1 LVGRRGNGVADVE
14 TNAGDVSMTID
25 KKQRIALVIGSG
37 SVKCAA
43 ALGLMKVF
51 ERENI
56 QVDMVVG
63 CSGGAIYAALIALGW
78 PVQKATEATLRMW
91 TRELTGKRNP
101 KAILQLAFPRLF
113 KFDETFGLID
123 DRLINQ
129 RLRTGFDDATFAQ
142 ARIPLFVTA
151 TDLYSGEQVVMSE
164 GSVAEAVRAS
174 MSIPYIF
181 PPYRVNGRFLVDGYQ
196 SDPLPIGVAIKEG
209 ADIIIA
215 LGFESP
221 YQERIT
227 SLMRYNF
234 QISSVT
240 SNNLLKT
247 NFAFH
252 NLAHHSEIIP
262 ILPEFKYHIKLFDT
276 DKLPYVIEEGERA
289 AQGQLPYIKELLDR

>member
-1 LVGRRGNGVADVE
+1 MSAQN
-14 TNAGDVSMTID
+14 
-25 KKQRIALVIGSG
+25 KKPRIALVIGSG

-51 ERENI
+51 ERESI
-56 QVDMVVG
+56 RVDMVVG
-63 CSGGAIYAALIALGW
+63 CSGGAIYASLIALGW
-78 PVQKATEATLRMW
+78 SVEQATEATLSMW
-91 TRELTGKRNP
+91 TPEVTAKRSP
-101 KAILQLAFPRLF
+101 RAMLQLVLPWFF
-113 KFDETFGLID
+113 KFDESFGLID
-123 DRLINQ
+123 DSLINR
-129 RLRTGFDDATFAQ
+129 RLRTGFQGATFAQ
-142 ARIPLFVTA
+142 SRIPLFVTA
-151 TDLYSGEQVVMSE
+151 TDLYNGEQVVMSE

-181 PPYRVNGRFLVDGYQ
+181 PPHKVDCRYLIDGYQ
-196 SDPLPIGVAIKEG
+196 SDPLPIGVAIREG

-221 YQERIT
+221 YQEHIT

-234 QISSVT
+234 QISSMI

-262 ILPEFKYHIKLFDT
+262 ILPEFKYRIKLFDT

-289 AQGQLPYIKELLDR
+289 AEEQLPFIKGLLDR

>member
-1 LVGRRGNGVADVE
+1 MARN
-14 TNAGDVSMTID
+14 T
-25 KKQRIALVIGSG
+25 KPRIALVIGSG

-43 ALGLMKVF
+43 ALGLMKVLA
-51 ERENI
+51 REDI
-56 QVDMVVG
+56 EVDMVVG
-63 CSGGAIYAALIALGW
+63 CSGGSIYASLIALGW
-78 PVQKATEATLRMW
+78 PVEKAIESTLRMW
-91 TRELTGKRNP
+91 THEVTSKRSV
-101 KAILQLAFPRLF
+101 KAMLQLVLPWIF

-123 DRLINQ
+123 ATLINR
-129 RLRTGFDDATFAQ
+129 RLRAGFDNATFAQ
-142 ARIPLFVTA
+142 TRIPLYVTA
-151 TDLYSGEQVVMSE
+151 TDLYNGEQVVMSE

-174 MSIPYIF
+174 ISIPYIF
-181 PPYRVNGRFLVDGYQ
+181 PPHILNGRYLVDGYQ

-215 LGFESP
+215 MGFESP

-234 QISSVT
+234 QISSVI

-262 ILPEFKYHIKLFDT
+262 ILPEFKYRIGLFDT
-276 DKLPYVIEEGERA
+276 EKIPYVIQEGEHA
-289 AQGQLPYIKELLDR
+289 AEKQLPYIKQLLGW

>member
-1 LVGRRGNGVADVE
+1 
-14 TNAGDVSMTID
+14 M
-25 KKQRIALVIGSG
+25 VIGSG

-56 QVDMVVG
+56 PVDMVVG

-78 PVQKATEATLRMW
+78 PVEKAIETTLRMW
-91 TRELTGKRNP
+91 TREVTSRRST
-101 KAILQLAFPRLF
+101 KAMLQLVLPWIF

-123 DRLINQ
+123 DSLINR
-129 RLRTGFDDATFAQ
+129 RLRSGYDGATFAQ

-151 TDLYSGEQVVMSE
+151 TDLYSGEQVVMSD

-181 PPYRVNGRFLVDGYQ
+181 PPYKINGRFVIDGYQ

-221 YQERIT
+221 YQEHIT

-262 ILPEFKYHIKLFDT
+262 ILPEFKHRIKLFDT

-289 AQGQLPYIKELLDR
+289 AEAQLPYLKGLLESGN

>member
-1 LVGRRGNGVADVE
+1 MMAPNTRP
-14 TNAGDVSMTID
+14 
-25 KKQRIALVIGSG
+25 RIALVIGSG

-56 QVDMVVG
+56 AVDMVVG

-78 PVQKATEATLRMW
+78 PVDKATEATLRMW
-91 TRELTGKRNP
+91 THEVTAKRSV
-101 KAILQLAFPRLF
+101 KAMLQLVLPWIF

-123 DRLINQ
+123 DSLINR
-129 RLRTGFDDATFAQ
+129 RLRAGFDGATFAQ
-142 ARIPLFVTA
+142 TRIPLFVTA
-151 TDLYSGEQVVMSE
+151 TDLYNGEQVVMSE

-174 MSIPYIF
+174 ISIPYIF
-181 PPYRVNGRFLVDGYQ
+181 PPHKLDGRFLVDGYQ

-215 LGFESP
+215 MGFESP
-221 YQERIT
+221 YQEHIT

-234 QISSVT
+234 QLSSVT

-262 ILPEFKYHIKLFDT
+262 ILPEFKHHIKLFDT

-289 AQGQLPYIKELLDR
+289 AEKQLPFLKGLLKGQEI

>member
-1 LVGRRGNGVADVE
+1 
-14 TNAGDVSMTID
+14 MTQNT
-25 KKQRIALVIGSG
+25 KPRIALVIGSG

-43 ALGLMKVF
+43 ALGLMKVL

-56 QVDMVVG
+56 AVDMVVG

-91 TRELTGKRNP
+91 TREVTSKRST
-101 KAILQLAFPRLF
+101 KAMLQLMFPWIF

-123 DRLINQ
+123 DSLINR
-129 RLRTGFDDATFAQ
+129 RLRAGYDGATFAK

-151 TDLYSGEQVVMSE
+151 TDLYNGEQVVMSE

-181 PPYRVNGRFLVDGYQ
+181 PPYKVNGRFLVDGYQ

-221 YQERIT
+221 YQEHIT

-234 QISSVT
+234 QLSSVT
-240 SNNLLKT
+240 SNNLLKA

-262 ILPEFKYHIKLFDT
+262 ILPDFKQRIKLFDT

-289 AQGQLPYIKELLDR
+289 AEGQLSYIKGLLEG

>member
-1 LVGRRGNGVADVE
+1 MQTE
-14 TNAGDVSMTID
+14 S
-25 KKQRIALVIGSG
+25 KPRIALVIGSG

-56 QVDMVVG
+56 DLDMVVG
-63 CSGGAIYAALIALGW
+63 CSGGSIYASLIALGW
-78 PVQKATEATLRMW
+78 SVERATDATLKMW
-91 TRELTGKRNP
+91 THDVTAKRSTR
-101 KAILQLAFPRLF
+101 AILQLVLPFLF

-123 DRLINQ
+123 DSLVNTRF
-129 RLRTGFDDATFAQ
+129 REGYDGATFAD
-142 ARIPLFVTA
+142 ATVPLYVTA
-151 TDLYSGEQVVMSE
+151 TDLYNGEQVVISD
-164 GSVAEAVRAS
+164 GSIADAVRAS
-174 MSIPYIF
+174 ISIPFIF
-181 PPYRVNGRFLVDGYQ
+181 PPHKLNNRYLIDGFQ

-209 ADIIIA
+209 ADIIVA
-215 LGFESP
+215 MGFESP
-221 YQERIT
+221 YQERVS

-247 NFAFH
+247 NYAFH

-262 ILPEFKYHIKLFDT
+262 ILPEFKEKIKLFDT

-289 AQGQLPYIKELLDR
+289 AEAQLPFIKSLLVG

>member
-1 LVGRRGNGVADVE
+1 MMAK
-14 TNAGDVSMTID
+14 D
-25 KKQRIALVIGSG
+25 KPRVALVIGSG

-43 ALGLMKVF
+43 ALGLMKVL
-51 ERENI
+51 ERESI
-56 QVDMVVG
+56 AVDMVVG

-78 PVQKATEATLRMW
+78 PVEEATEATLRMW
-91 TRELTGKRNP
+91 TREVTSKRSTR
-101 KAILQLAFPRLF
+101 AMLQLALPWIF

-123 DRLINQ
+123 DRLIN
-129 RLRTGFDDATFAQ
+129 RKLRAGFGEATFART
-142 ARIPLFVTA
+142 RIPLFVTA
-151 TDLYSGEQVVMSE
+151 TDLYNGEQVVMSE
-164 GSVAEAVRAS
+164 GTIADAVRAS

-181 PPYRVNGRFLVDGYQ
+181 PPYQINGRYLVDGYQ
-196 SDPLPIGVAIKEG
+196 SDPLPVGVAIKEG
-209 ADIIIA
+209 ADVIIA

-221 YQERIT
+221 YQEQVT

-262 ILPEFKYHIKLFDT
+262 ILPEFKERIKLFDT

-289 AQGQLPYIKELLDR
+289 AEGQLRYIKQLLGQS

>member
-1 LVGRRGNGVADVE
+1 
-14 TNAGDVSMTID
+14 MT
-25 KKQRIALVIGSG
+25 KPRIALVIGSG

-56 QVDMVVG
+56 AVDMVVG

-78 PVQKATEATLRMW
+78 SVEKATETTIRMW
-91 TRELTGKRNP
+91 TREVTAKRST
-101 KAILQLAFPRLF
+101 KAMLQLVLPWIF
-113 KFDETFGLID
+113 KFDESFGLID
-123 DRLINQ
+123 DSLINR
-129 RLRTGFDDATFAQ
+129 RLRTGYSGATFAQ

-151 TDLYSGEQVVMSE
+151 TDLYNGEQVVMSE

-181 PPYRVNGRFLVDGYQ
+181 PPYKVNGRFLVDGYQ

-221 YQERIT
+221 YQEHIT

-234 QISSVT
+234 QLSSVT
-240 SNNLLKT
+240 SNNLLKA

-262 ILPEFKYHIKLFDT
+262 ILPDFKQRIKLFDT

-289 AQGQLPYIKELLDR
+289 AEGQLSYIKGLLEG

>member
-1 LVGRRGNGVADVE
+1 MSNDRPRV
-14 TNAGDVSMTID
+14 
-25 KKQRIALVIGSG
+25 ALVIGAG

-78 PVQKATEATLRMW
+78 PVEKATEATLRMW
-91 TRELTGKRNP
+91 TREVTGKRSL
-101 KAILQLAFPRLF
+101 KAILQLALPRIF

-123 DRLINQ
+123 DSLINR
-129 RLRTGFDDATFAQ
+129 RLRDGFVGATFAQ

-151 TDLYSGEQVVMSE
+151 TDLYNGEQVVMSE

-174 MSIPYIF
+174 ISIPYIF
-181 PPYRVNGRFLVDGYQ
+181 PPHKVDGRYLIDGYL
-196 SDPLPIGVAIKEG
+196 SDPLPVGVAIREG

-221 YQERIT
+221 HQEQVS

-240 SNNLLKT
+240 SNNLLRT

-252 NLAHHSEIIP
+252 NLVHHSEIIP
-262 ILPEFKYHIKLFDT
+262 ILLEFKHHIKLFDT

-289 AQGQLPYIKELLDR
+289 AKEQLPYIKQLLGSSLEG

>member
-1 LVGRRGNGVADVE
+1 
-14 TNAGDVSMTID
+14 MTTVD
-25 KKQRIALVIGSG
+25 TKPRIALVIGSG

-56 QVDMVVG
+56 DVDMVVG

-78 PVQKATEATLRMW
+78 PVEKATEATLLMW
-91 TRELTGKRNP
+91 THEVTSKRSV
-101 KAILQLAFPRLF
+101 KAMLQLVLPWIF

-123 DRLINQ
+123 DTLINR
-129 RLRTGFDDATFAQ
+129 RLRAGFDGATFAQ
-142 ARIPLFVTA
+142 TRIPLFVTA
-151 TDLYSGEQVVMSE
+151 TDLYNGEQVVMSE

-174 MSIPYIF
+174 ISIPYIF
-181 PPYRVNGRFLVDGYQ
+181 PPHKLNGRFLIDGYQ

-215 LGFESP
+215 MGFESP
-221 YQERIT
+221 YQEHIT

-234 QISSVT
+234 QLSSVI

-262 ILPEFKYHIKLFDT
+262 ILPEFKHHIKLFDT

-289 AQGQLPYIKELLDR
+289 AEKQLPFLKGLLSV

>member
-1 LVGRRGNGVADVE
+1 
-14 TNAGDVSMTID
+14 
-25 KKQRIALVIGSG
+25 
-37 SVKCAA
+37 
-43 ALGLMKVF
+43 MKVL

-56 QVDMVVG
+56 GVDLVVG

-78 PVQKATEATLRMW
+78 PVEKATEATLRMW
-91 TRELTGKRNP
+91 TREVTGKRNMR
-101 KAILQLAFPRLF
+101 ALLQLAFPGIF
-113 KFDETFGLID
+113 PFDESFGLVD
-123 DRLINQ
+123 DRLLNR
-129 RLRTGFDDATFAQ
+129 RLREGFGEATFAGT
-142 ARIPLFVTA
+142 RIPLFVTA
-151 TDLYSGEQVVMSE
+151 TDLYTGEQVVMAE
-164 GSVAEAVRAS
+164 GTIAEAVRAS

-181 PPYRVNGRFLVDGYQ
+181 PPYKRNGRYLVDGFQ
-196 SDPLPIGVAIKEG
+196 SDPLPVGVAIKEG
-209 ADIIIA
+209 ADLIIA

-221 YQERIT
+221 YQERVT

-262 ILPEFKYHIKLFDT
+262 ILPEFKYRIKLFDT

-289 AQGQLPYIKELLDR
+289 AEQNLPFIKQFLTIPVER

>member
-1 LVGRRGNGVADVE
+1 
-14 TNAGDVSMTID
+14 MTQNT
-25 KKQRIALVIGSG
+25 KPRIALVIGSG

-43 ALGLMKVF
+43 ALGLMKVL

-56 QVDMVVG
+56 AVDMVVG

-91 TRELTGKRNP
+91 TREVTSKRST
-101 KAILQLAFPRLF
+101 KAMLQLMFPWIF

-123 DRLINQ
+123 DSLINR
-129 RLRTGFDDATFAQ
+129 RLRAGYDGATFAQ

-151 TDLYSGEQVVMSE
+151 TDLYNGEQVVMSE

-181 PPYRVNGRFLVDGYQ
+181 PPYKVNGRFLVDGYQ

-221 YQERIT
+221 YQEHIT

-234 QISSVT
+234 QLSSVT
-240 SNNLLKT
+240 SNNLLKA

-262 ILPEFKYHIKLFDT
+262 ILPDFKQRIKLFDT
-276 DKLPYVIEEGERA
+276 DKLPYVIVEGERA
-289 AQGQLPYIKELLDR
+289 AEGQLSYIKGLLEG